1 MLVMNLQKAAKQ
13 QQLFSTSWWR
23 QNFWALSHQLSLSVV
38 CRWDP
43 MWVTTAATA
52 AGTNKAP
59 VAAALQPKIGLG
71 RDLLSLESPKNAVV
85 VVLYVAS

>member
-1 MLVMNLQKAAKQ
+1 MLVLNLQKAAKQ

-38 CRWDP
+38 CRLDP
-43 MWVTTAATA
+43 MWVTTAAPA

-59 VAAALQPKIGLG
+59 VAFSTAAQNWPGTG
-71 RDLLSLESPKNAVV
+71 PAVP
-85 VVLYVAS
+85 

>member
-43 MWVTTAATA
+43 MWVTTAPA

-59 VAAALQPKIGLG
+59 VAVAPHPKIGLG
-71 RDLLSLESPKNAVV
+71 RDLPSLESPKNAFV
-85 VVLYVAS
+85 VVLCVAS

>member
-1 MLVMNLQKAAKQ
+1 
-13 QQLFSTSWWR
+13 
-23 QNFWALSHQLSLSVV
+23 
-38 CRWDP
+38 
-43 MWVTTAATA
+43 MWVTKAPA

-71 RDLLSLESPKNAVV
+71 QDLPSLESPKNAVV